1 LTLPLLVLIGAL
13 NQSMHTGGRVAVALT
28 AIDLHAS
35 PFVLGTVTALYGL
48 LPMLFSLQVGKL
60 NDRIGPRIPILAG
73 SLMFALGGLVPTWH
87 PTLASLYVAA
97 TLIGLGNMTFQV
109 SIQNAVGFI
118 GGREDRTRNF
128 STLAIGMSTGA
139 IVGPLVAGYAI
150 EYAGHEPAFIF
161 LTLMPLLSL
170 VLLASVRLELPRPQ
184 EGAPARGPTRAAEL
198 LRNRPLR
205 ALFIITGL
213 HVLSWELFTFLMPVH
228 GTAIGLSASTI
239 GIIMG
244 AFSAAAFLIR
254 MILPPLAA
262 RFNHWQLIKAA
273 LALGGVIFVAIP
285 VVYSTP
291 LLILLAF
298 VLGAGLGSAQPLT
311 MTLMHEAAP
320 PGRIGESLGIRTTVV
335 CSCQCVL
342 PLVFGGLGGALGM
355 TPVFWAVAAV
365 LWAGAAFTRTGRR

>member
-1 LTLPLLVLIGAL
+1 
-13 NQSMHTGGRVAVALT
+13 MHTGGRVAVALT